1 MPFEVLSVEFLVGE
15 VLAAAAVPSWCMRE
29 TPRAELAAAVNDVTA
44 AEAVFTM
51 PCGAYFLA
59 EARLLESRRL
69 FLVLLRPE
77 ILMTA

>member
-1 MPFEVLSVEFLVGE
+1 
-15 VLAAAAVPSWCMRE
+15 MRE
-29 TPRAELAAAVNDVTA
+29 TPRAELAAAVNDVAA
-44 AEAVFTM
+44 AEAFFTM

-69 FLVLLRPE
+69 FLLFLRPE